1 MYKVIVFGGTTEGRR
16 LHEFLQT
23 HKIPALTCVAT
34 ASGADQFSSTN
45 GVRVG
50 RLDKTD
56 MTALIIREH
65 PMLVIDATH
74 PYATEASV
82 NIKAACRDAGME
94 YIRVLRER
102 CAAENCF
109 PSLDALI
116 EELKSTE
123 GQIFVT
129 LGAKAAMKL
138 TELPDYQN
146 RLWLRILPSA
156 DGLNTC
162 LDLGYPARRLICM
175 QGPFSTELN
184 IAMLRQTGAKALV

>member
-1 MYKVIVFGGTTEGRR
+1 
-16 LHEFLQT
+16 
-23 HKIPALTCVAT
+23 
-34 ASGADQFSSTN
+34 
-45 GVRVG
+45 
-50 RLDKTD
+50 
-56 MTALIIREH
+56 
-65 PMLVIDATH
+65 MLVIDATH

-184 IAMLRQTGAKALV
+184 IAMLRQTGAKALVTKESGDIGGFIEKLTAAREMGVETFILGRPADTDGVHLDAVFERVMKL